1 MRTSRGWHLVYV
13 EDVDPGQLAP
23 LDLIRDRVVD
33 LMKRD
38 AVDALLRDVRD
49 RTAVTVVREQLA
61 DILK

>member
-1 MRTSRGWHLVYV
+1 
-13 EDVDPGQLAP
+13 
-23 LDLIRDRVVD
+23 
-33 LMKRD
+33 MKRD